1 MLIAKAF
8 VFVFGLVVGSFLNVC
23 IYRIPRKQSVVEPRS
38 RCPNCQRPI
47 PAWENLP
54 VLSYVLL
61 RARCPGC
68 GARISWVYPV
78 VEAVTALSFYL
89 LFLKYGVV
97 PSLIVNMIFFG
108 LLIILIFVDLFER
121 LLPNVLT
128 LGGAIVGWLVSPLQ
142 SPEFFYGSRVHQS
155 FFDWT
160 HYLGSGLGILVGGG
174 FLWLVA
180 ILYLKVRKIEG
191 MGFGDIKMMAMVG
204 AFLGWQYAW
213 LTILLGSFLGV
224 FVGMAFIAIYR
235 KGKAYEL
242 PFGSF
247 LGAGAMVSTLIG
259 PKLFSWY
266 FSLF

>member
-1 MLIAKAF
+1 
-8 VFVFGLVVGSFLNVC
+8 
-23 IYRIPRKQSVVEPRS
+23 
-38 RCPNCQRPI
+38 
-47 PAWENLP
+47 
-54 VLSYVLL
+54 
-61 RARCPGC
+61 
-68 GARISWVYPV
+68 
-78 VEAVTALSFYL
+78 
-89 LFLKYGVV
+89 
-97 PSLIVNMIFFG
+97 
-108 LLIILIFVDLFER
+108 
-121 LLPNVLT
+121 
-128 LGGAIVGWLVSPLQ
+128 
-142 SPEFFYGSRVHQS
+142 
-155 FFDWT
+155 
-160 HYLGSGLGILVGGG
+160 
-174 FLWLVA
+174 
-180 ILYLKVRKIEG
+180 